1 MRMKLLLKERDES
14 MIYPDKWAVNIAFDR
29 HQLQSHLTLVNSI
42 KKLMDVHIQC
52 ILSYILSQIDQNSNL
67 DLLRGDNNP
76 CIKKLWLSLF
86 NNTMFLQ
93 FNYNDIVTSSA
104 SATNVKGR
112 SYCCKFPFSWEL
124 IDQIEAVIG
133 KTIQKSNL
141 NEGDDCIIILC
152 HS

>member
-1 MRMKLLLKERDES
+1 MKSLLKERDES
-14 MIYPDKWAVNIAFDR
+14 IINPDKWAVNTAFNR
-29 HQLQSHLTLVNSI
+29 HELQSNITLVNSI

-52 ILSYILSQIDQNSNL
+52 FLSYIVSQIDQNSNL

-86 NNTMFLQ
+86 NKTTFLQ
-93 FNYNDIVTSSA
+93 FHYNDIVTSSA
-104 SATNVKGR
+104 PTTNVKGR

-141 NEGDDCIIILC
+141 NEGNDSTIIPC
-152 HS
+152 H